1 MKRQQAFFYIRTS
14 PRGRTVRRF
23 DITTNAPS
31 YHFYLCDHLG
41 NNRVVMAG
49 YLKCGPAALFYPEI
63 ALAVF

>member
-1 MKRQQAFFYIRTS
+1 MKRLQAVFSIQTS
-14 PRGRTVRRF
+14 LRHALLPL
-23 DITTNAPS
+23 
-31 YHFYLCDHLG
+31 YLRDHLG